1 MITSFY
7 DEVDL
12 SEFKQLSKIKGDP
25 SCADPCPE
33 FINAIKEKKQSQ
45 EKIKVAEVGI
55 GFGATTLLTSLIL
68 SENDEYYGF
77 DFFTR
82 TEPLVEDLGKIPIIE
97 CKMYFFGNTGRDWDS
112 YIWALSDF
120 ALDMHEKNLDGFF
133 DVAYLDGSHIFF
145 QDGLA
150 LCLLKQLVKPTGY
163 LILDDVFI
171 KVSDFFHDV
180 EFLNSLMSPDQIE
193 DMQVLRAQKIFL
205 DHDSNF
211 EKLSEPDAWRSVFR
225 RIR

>member
-1 MITSFY
+1 MGFY

-12 SEFKQLSKIKGDP
+12 SEFKLLSKIKCDP

-33 FINAIKEKKQSQ
+33 FINAIKEKKQSL

-68 SENDEYYGF
+68 SENDEYFGF

-82 TEPLVEDLGKIPIIE
+82 TELLAEDLGKIPIIK
-97 CKMYFFGNTGRDWDS
+97 CKMYFFGNTGRYWDS
-112 YIWALSDF
+112 YAWTLSNL
-120 ALDMHEKNLDGFF
+120 ALDMHEKNSDGLF
-133 DVAYLDGSHIFF
+133 DVAYLDGSHVFF

-171 KVSDFFHDV
+171 KVTDFVKDE
-180 EFLNSLMSPDQIE
+180 EFLNSYMNREQIE
-193 DMQVLRAQKIFL
+193 DIQVLRAQKIFL

-211 EKLSEPDAWRSVFR
+211 EKLSEPNAWRSVFR